1 MTVFHA
7 PIFFAYFCSV
17 NQSQALFDLLIQRT
31 RREGPDGKLQRI
43 KRIILNNNNPLNI
56 RRSKDQWQ
64 GMKKTQSDSSF
75 CQFETFEDGWRAAFV
90 LLTRT
95 YYHKY
100 RLYTI
105 VSVKTGIS
113 YYKVDLKALDRA
125 YSVAFPKSTSINVNK
140 K

>member
-1 MTVFHA
+1 MI
-7 PIFFAYFCSV
+7 PRGI
-17 NQSQALFDLLIQRT
+17 R
-31 RREGPDGKLQRI
+31 
-43 KRIILNNNNPLNI
+43 NNNPLNIRRSESHQARLNGRVSTDVDKVNI

-64 GMKKTQSDSSF
+64 GMKKTQSDGSF

-125 YSVAFPKSTSINVNK
+125 YSVAFPKLTSINVNK

>member
-1 MTVFHA
+1 
-7 PIFFAYFCSV
+7 
-17 NQSQALFDLLIQRT
+17 
-31 RREGPDGKLQRI
+31 
-43 KRIILNNNNPLNI
+43 
-56 RRSKDQWQ
+56 
-64 GMKKTQSDSSF
+64 
-75 CQFETFEDGWRAAFV
+75 V

-125 YSVAFPKSTSINVNK
+125 YSVAFPKSTSINVETLRDWHLSHNANVIK
-140 K
+140 MLQRTVNSYEQELGKDCIDVWPIGRKVAMLVVPFF